1 MIRVVDI
8 SANCAY
14 RLPNSPRSSLGKLFW
29 NMIQHTSPFRTVIGL
44 EPKKTSNH
52 DAFSNRTTQQRLP
65 ELLNFVSMR
74 NVHLE
79 LRVVDMGTMLGSH
92 VLMAVFS
99 LI

>member
-1 MIRVVDI
+1 MIHIVGI
-8 SANCAY
+8 PPNCAN
-14 RLPNSPRSSLGKLFW
+14 RLLNLPKSFLGELFR
-29 NMIQHTSPFRTVIGL
+29 NTIQHTSPFRTVIGL

-74 NVHLE
+74 SVHLE
-79 LRVVDMGTMLGSH
+79 LKVVDTGTMLGSH
-92 VLMAVFS
+92 VLMAGFS